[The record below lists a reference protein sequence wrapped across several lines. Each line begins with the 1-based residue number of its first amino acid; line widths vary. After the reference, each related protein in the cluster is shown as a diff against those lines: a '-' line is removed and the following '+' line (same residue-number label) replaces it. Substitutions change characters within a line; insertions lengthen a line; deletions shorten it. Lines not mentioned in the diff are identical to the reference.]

1 MDTSHRV
8 RSSEVGRLQVACAG
22 DYCLTRERERERER
36 SCLACQCEG
45 QTMLELKPSLMLC
58 QLYWSRIFKCQRA
71 PDHKSCLGSSC
82 A

>member
-36 SCLACQCEG
+36 DHALLVSVKA
-45 QTMLELKPSLMLC
+45 KLC
-58 QLYWSRIFKCQRA
+58 
-71 PDHKSCLGSSC
+71 
-82 A
+82 